1 MKSEGARGE
10 TRLAKGYMIQSARDA
25 TGREK
30 EAMAREM
37 ERAVEWAVVM
47 FQGLHARVAH
57 RMRATPA
64 STAGS
69 VDGCVGGDIPGSVGV
84 GSFRQRIP
92 KKQKIILEAL
102 DQQPRP

>member
-47 FQGLHARVAH
+47 FQGLRARVAH

-69 VDGCVGGDIPGSVGV
+69 VDGCVGGDTWKCRVLAAFHDASRRNRKLF
-84 GSFRQRIP
+84 SRS
-92 KKQKIILEAL
+92 
-102 DQQPRP
+102 